1 MLTASYDLLKPSQQ
15 LSLTSREYGTW
26 YHVCFVLIVY
36 SMQLKQ
42 LRTVV
47 KNETSDHTHILSLIR
62 SMDEAM
68 VLSVSLFHAHLVTH
82 AAPIEKY

>member
-1 MLTASYDLLKPSQQ
+1 
-15 LSLTSREYGTW
+15 
-26 YHVCFVLIVY
+26 
-36 SMQLKQ
+36 MQLKQ

-68 VLSVSLFHAHLVTH
+68 ALSVSLFHAHLVTH